1 MLSIRRR
8 ESSRLV
14 AFIFEF
20 GNDSCTADDGIM
32 CVNGALHAE
41 GSTTA
46 YELKLLD
53 RPAFRALTAR
63 RASAHSQIEAE
74 HRRYAESENELSGCR
89 SPTGTAWVGGHASD
103 VGGGVQRRVRCGM
116 CMPRVR

>member
-1 MLSIRRR
+1 M
-8 ESSRLV
+8 SSRLV

-63 RASAHSQIEAE
+63 CASAHSQINVDR
-74 HRRYAESENELSGCR
+74 RRYAACMSAFR
-89 SPTGTAWVGGHASD
+89 SARPLAHMFMAGMHASE
-103 VGGGVQRRVRCGM
+103 VGGGVQ
-116 CMPRVR
+116 

>member
-20 GNDSCTADDGIM
+20 GNESCTADDGIM

-41 GSTTA
+41 ASPTA

-63 RASAHSQIEAE
+63 RASAHSQIETE
-74 HRRYAESENELSGCR
+74 HRRYAASENELSCCR

-103 VGGGVQRRVRCGM
+103 VSGGVQRRVQCVM
-116 CMPRVR
+116 CMPPVR